1 MSGQLKL
8 WHLGGKSSN
17 LTHYLCNSTQMMDWD
32 DLRFFI
38 ELARCGSLSE
48 TARRLQADHSTVARR
63 VGNLEQALGLKL
75 FDRLPRGCVLTA
87 EGQRLNERS
96 AAVEEAIFSFQRQ
109 AQNGGDRV
117 EGLVR
122 VSVPPSFGSLWLV
135 PRLTALRDQ
144 FPKLILDI
152 SGQTERANLSH
163 READLA
169 VRLTLP
175 KLGDL
180 HYGLYGSRAY
190 LKATHEDAYV
200 FLGYDEELEDVPQ
213 QRWIKQ
219 VAQGRSF
226 SMLANDLTSLIAGV
240 RAGMGLA
247 AIPHILVEGDDDLIS
262 IAEGKDATREIWLV
276 VHSDLRKSAR
286 VRVVMDY
293 LVSITAPL
301 RQ

>member
-1 MSGQLKL
+1 M
-8 WHLGGKSSN
+8 
-17 LTHYLCNSTQMMDWD
+17 
-32 DLRFFI
+32 
-38 ELARCGSLSE
+38 
-48 TARRLQADHSTVARR
+48 
-63 VGNLEQALGLKL
+63 
-75 FDRLPRGCVLTA
+75 
-87 EGQRLNERS
+87 
-96 AAVEEAIFSFQRQ
+96 
-109 AQNGGDRV
+109 
-117 EGLVR
+117 
-122 VSVPPSFGSLWLV
+122 
-135 PRLTALRDQ
+135 PRLAPLRHQ
-144 FPKLILDI
+144 FPELILDI

-169 VRLTLP
+169 VRLNPPTEKALVTR

-180 HYGLYGSRAY
+180 HFGLYGSRDY
-190 LKATHEDAYV
+190 LKATQEDAYV

-226 SMLANDLTSLIAGV
+226 SMLCNDLTSLIAGV
-240 RAGMGLA
+240 RASMGLA
-247 AIPHILVEGDDDLIS
+247 AIPHILVEGDDDLIC
-262 IAEGKDATREIWLV
+262 IAEGKDAAREIWLV